1 MSLLADVRSLVAP
14 ALTGLV
20 PDPAEYLAMVKP
32 AADPKNGDYQAN
44 MAMALGK
51 TLGRSPK
58 DIAAEIAAKLPTGGM
73 LAAAT
78 VAGPGFI
85 NLRLSDTWLAG
96 RLQAT
101 AADDRL
107 GVAPVTATKTF
118 VIDLSGP
125 NVAKPLHVG
134 HLRSTIIGDALVR
147 LLRFLGHTV
156 VGDNH
161 LGDWGTQFGILLYGY
176 KHHRDAAAFAADPVR
191 ELARLYV
198 HVRNLAKVVGD
209 EDEGTGDVMEQCRQ
223 ETAKLHAGDPENVAL
238 WQQFMPACLD
248 MLTPIYDRLD
258 VHIDHALGESFY
270 NPMLPGVVAELLE
283 KGVAAES
290 NGAVVVPNAKGV
302 IPAAGDT
309 TEEPPAL
316 VRKRDG
322 AFTYTTTD
330 FATIKHRAETWQPDA
345 MLYVVDARQA
355 LHFRTLFANARRWGY
370 DRVAFQHVPFG
381 SILGRDKRPLRTRDG
396 GVQELL
402 PLLDEAVETAASK
415 YRASLDERRASGRD
429 APELSAD
436 EEHNIAEVVGIGAV
450 KYADL
455 NQNRLSDYVFDVDRM
470 TAAEGNTATYMQ
482 YAYARCR
489 SILRKAGTSDTAV
502 RAAAVAIGHPAE
514 RALAL
519 QLLRF
524 GDALLAAAAELAPH
538 LVTAYLWDTAK
549 ALSGFYENCPVLTAD
564 TPASKA
570 SRLLLV
576 DLTARTIRTALGL
589 LGIQTVE
596 RM

>member
-14 ALTGLV
+14 ALAGY
-20 PDPAEYLAMVKP
+20 PDPADLLLLVKP
-32 AADPKNGDYQAN
+32 AADAKNGDFQAN

-51 TLGRSPK
+51 KLGRSPK
-58 DIAAEIAAKLPTGGM
+58 DIASEIAGRVPTGGM
-73 LAAAT
+73 VQSAT

-85 NLRLSDTWLAG
+85 NLRLSDTWLAD
-96 RLQAT
+96 RLHSLT
-101 AADDRL
+101 AGDRL
-107 GVAPVTATKTF
+107 GIAPTAAPRSF
-118 VIDLSGP
+118 IIDLSGP

-134 HLRSTIIGDALVR
+134 HLRSTVIGDALVR

-176 KHHRDAAAFAADPVR
+176 KHHRDDGAYAADPVR

-209 EDEGTGDVMEQCRQ
+209 EDEGTGDVMEACRQ
-223 ETAKLHAGDPENVAL
+223 ETAKLHAGDPETVAL
-238 WQQFMPACLD
+238 WQRFMPACLD
-248 MLTPIYDRLD
+248 MLTPIYDRLG
-258 VHIDHALGESFY
+258 VRIDHALGESFY
-270 NPMLPGVVAELLE
+270 NPMLPGVVADLLAT
-283 KGVAAES
+283 GVARES

-302 IPAAGDT
+302 VPEAGDT

-370 DRVAFQHVPFG
+370 DRVEFQHVMFG
-381 SILGRDKRPLRTRDG
+381 SILGKDKRPLRTRDG

-402 PLLDEAVETAASK
+402 PLLDEAVEVAARK
-415 YRASLDERRASGRD
+415 YRQSLDDRRASGRE
-429 APELSAD
+429 APELSA
-436 EEHNIAEVVGIGAV
+436 EEEKQIAEAVGIGAV

-455 NQNRLSDYVFDVDRM
+455 NQNRLTDYVFDPDRM
-470 TAAEGNTATYMQ
+470 TTAEGNTATYMQ

-489 SILRKAGTSDTAV
+489 AIIRKAGGGPTG
-502 RAAAVAIGHPAE
+502 AAVALGHPAE

-524 GDALLAAAAELAPH
+524 EDALLAAAAELAPH
-538 LVTAYLWDTAK
+538 QVTAYLWDTAK
-549 ALSGFYENCPVLTAD
+549 ALNGFYENCPVLTAD
-564 TPASKA
+564 TPESKA
-570 SRLLLV
+570 SRLVLV
-576 DLTARTIRTALGL
+576 DLTARTIKAALGL